1 MVLRRFLQSIFS
13 AASSPSG
20 KNDDATIRAAIE
32 RVVDGTDP
40 RLRAVRRY
48 QHKLRGA
55 VECAIDHAVT
65 LIDQLPPAIDA
76 SHRSFVASPQLR
88 AAFASP
94 DRLRETLSFSKHTR
108 NYQQQSAGPLPA
120 ELYAVLGMERVEKT
134 VLGIEL
140 HGDLV
145 RRDVPQ
151 TTVSFCNQR
160 LACLTDSE
168 QATRRE
174 LIQRAFDS
182 LIEVALDN
190 LTTIRAHRRQLE
202 QRHRE
207 LLQQKASALH
217 SARLGLDS
225 LLESTGPNLADAGNI
240 ERQLWDLEAE
250 LGKVRA
256 GSATLDHLLARII
269 VTLSKPDKHLRLEPV
284 ALTLDHMNIKVSPG
298 SSRPGNALSFNEA
311 LLGKDRRLTVL
322 LVRFP
327 SSELLAPPDFF
338 QEAQRL
344 LTPRL
349 LT

>member
-1 MVLRRFLQSIFS
+1 MVLRRFLQSVF
-13 AASSPSG
+13 AAAGTAGPPA
-20 KNDDATIRAAIE
+20 DATIRAAIE

-55 VECAIDHAVT
+55 VEYAIDHAVK
-65 LIDQLPPAIDA
+65 LIDGLPPAIDA
-76 SHRSFVASPQLR
+76 SYRSFIASPQLR
-88 AAFASP
+88 AAFTSP
-94 DRLRETLSFSKHTR
+94 DQLRETLSFSKHTR
-108 NYQQQSAGPLPA
+108 NYQQQNSGPLPA
-120 ELYAVLGMERVEKT
+120 ELYAVLGMERVERT
-134 VLGIEL
+134 ILGVAL
-140 HGDLV
+140 HGDQLQ
-145 RRDVPQ
+145 RDVPQ
-151 TTVSFCNQR
+151 TTVSFTNQR

-168 QATRRE
+168 SETRRE

-182 LIEVALDN
+182 LIEVALDK
-190 LTTIRAHRRQLE
+190 LTTIRTHRRQLE
-202 QRHRE
+202 QRQRE
-207 LLQQKASALH
+207 LLQQKAGALR

-250 LGKVRA
+250 LGKIRA
-256 GSATLDHLLARII
+256 DSATLDHLLAKI
-269 VTLSKPDKHLRLEPV
+269 VATLSKPEKHLRLDRV
-284 ALTLDHMNIKVSPG
+284 ALTLDHMNIKIPPG
-298 SSRPGNALSFNEA
+298 SSRPGNALAFNEA

>member
-13 AASSPSG
+13 AASGPSG

-151 TTVSFCNQR
+151 ITVSFCNQR

>member
-13 AASSPSG
+13 AASGPSG

-207 LLQQKASALH
+207 
-217 SARLGLDS
+217 
-225 LLESTGPNLADAGNI
+225 
-240 ERQLWDLEAE
+240 
-250 LGKVRA
+250 
-256 GSATLDHLLARII
+256 
-269 VTLSKPDKHLRLEPV
+269 
-284 ALTLDHMNIKVSPG
+284 
-298 SSRPGNALSFNEA
+298 
-311 LLGKDRRLTVL
+311 
-322 LVRFP
+322 
-327 SSELLAPPDFF
+327 
-338 QEAQRL
+338 
-344 LTPRL
+344 
-349 LT
+349 

>member
-13 AASSPSG
+13 AASGPSG

-134 VLGIEL
+134 VLGVEL

-207 LLQQKASALH
+207 LLQQKASALR

-256 GSATLDHLLARII
+256 GSTTLDHLLARII

>member
-13 AASSPSG
+13 AASGPSG

-134 VLGIEL
+134 VLGVEL

-207 LLQQKASALH
+207 LLQQKASALR

-225 LLESTGPNLADAGNI
+225 LLESTGPNLADAGNL

-284 ALTLDHMNIKVSPG
+284 ALTLDHMNIKVPPG
-298 SSRPGNALSFNEA
+298 SSRPGNALAFNEA

-338 QEAQRL
+338 QEARRL

>member
-13 AASSPSG
+13 AASGPSG

-134 VLGIEL
+134 VLGVEL

-207 LLQQKASALH
+207 LLQQKASALR

-225 LLESTGPNLADAGNI
+225 LLESTGPNLADAGNL

>member
-13 AASSPSG
+13 AASGPSG

-207 LLQQKASALH
+207 LLQQKAGALH

-284 ALTLDHMNIKVSPG
+284 ALTLDYMNIKVSPG

>member
-13 AASSPSG
+13 AASGPSG

-207 LLQQKASALH
+207 LLQQKAGALH

>member
-13 AASSPSG
+13 AASGPSG

-134 VLGIEL
+134 VLGVEL

-190 LTTIRAHRRQLE
+190 LTMIRAHRRQLE

-207 LLQQKASALH
+207 LLQQKASALR

>member
-13 AASSPSG
+13 AASGPSG

-76 SHRSFVASPQLR
+76 SHRSFIASPQLR

-134 VLGIEL
+134 VLGVEL

-207 LLQQKASALH
+207 LLQQKASALR

>member
-13 AASSPSG
+13 AASGPSG

>member
-13 AASSPSG
+13 AASGPSG

-76 SHRSFVASPQLR
+76 SHRSFIASPQLR

-134 VLGIEL
+134 VLGVEL

-207 LLQQKASALH
+207 LLQQKASALR

-225 LLESTGPNLADAGNI
+225 LLESAGPNLADAGNL